1 MPKRPLPSSLA
12 ASKTRVRFHQPVRF
26 TSKPDR
32 VIEFNV
38 HRRETDAAA
47 AAPEVAT
54 APKADEDAPERR
66 LSRTLSPVNM
76 GGRPRRHSIS
86 ADEASIPQ
94 PGGDDDGMSRWGDDE
109 EDVIEEEDG
118 SWRSRASEEDR
129 GDEEGAVVRS
139 LSAPPCTQADAAR
152 DHRRGHHLPPEG
164 VTSPA
169 SAQTGRGAAASVSAP
184 AAAHS
189 SQFPPPLP
197 SYRSTAPAASA
208 AGPHPDSRR
217 SASVPPRIA
226 SLERESGGGA
236 RTAGGGAGSDRESG
250 TGFLTDFVMD
260 SATVAPFARP
270 GPWPHGSL
278 PQRARSPPLAVGLPP
293 SLLMQR
299 QQHSPRST
307 ASVISHGSLWV
318 GGAPPPLLDG
328 GVGIALH
335 LGSRSSSIASL
346 GWGGTDGGV
355 SQHLVLPELPRVGSS
370 FGDSAPPVAA
380 ALPARRRSGSASMYG
395 SFSLHTPSAAIAS
408 PSAADAGSHPL
419 SQLRGVQLPIIA
431 REMGDPGSGLRLWA
445 AAPPRAGNPRKSSD
459 ALDLLAAASESE
471 PALTSSSEEDGGDTN
486 GEGQGAG
493 KPSTDATSVPGAA
506 LRSNKRLRRDGDPAS
521 SASLRVASGTLRVVD
536 AAACGGADA
545 STGSATELPP
555 LLAGAAPTSRRDREK
570 PKRPRGR
577 PKKRLRGAA
586 AMRRSEAPPEG
597 GAGDVSTRPP
607 AAAAAAV
614 DGMAVVATAE
624 LLRCEAPAEASAAAL
639 SRGDG
644 RGLRGDA
651 SAGIPPAIAR
661 AVLELQLR
669 SLQGQADW
677 LRALE
682 SLARSEPL
690 AVVRAVQEASAALR
704 AAAAALGSPPDSAVP
719 PLISRIVER
728 LRLGEEASP
737 VSLLLRQEGQASGG
751 GPQALA
757 LELLTHAP
765 PSRL

>member
-38 HRRETDAAA
+38 HRRETEVSA

-54 APKADEDAPERR
+54 APQADGTDAPERR

-76 GGRPRRHSIS
+76 GGRPRRHSVS
-86 ADEASIPQ
+86 ADEVSVLQ
-94 PGGDDDGMSRWGDDE
+94 PGDDDGMSRWGDDE
-109 EDVIEEEDG
+109 EDVIDEDG

-129 GDEEGAVVRS
+129 GDEDGAAVRS
-139 LSAPPCTQADAAR
+139 MSAPPCTQADAAR
-152 DHRRGHHLPPEG
+152 DERRGHHLAPAG
-164 VTSPA
+164 VSSPA
-169 SAQTGRGAAASVSAP
+169 SAQRGRGAAASVYSVSAP
-184 AAAHS
+184 AVGHL

-197 SYRSTAPAASA
+197 SHRSPAPAASA
-208 AGPHPDSRR
+208 AGPHSDSRRR

-226 SLERESGGGA
+226 SLDCESGGGA
-236 RTAGGGAGSDRESG
+236 RTPGGGAGSDRESG

-278 PQRARSPPLAVGLPP
+278 PQRSRSPPLAVGLPP

-299 QQHSPRST
+299 QHHSPRST

-346 GWGGTDGGV
+346 GWGGTDGSV
-355 SQHLVLPELPRVGSS
+355 SQHLVLPELPRAGS
-370 FGDSAPPVAA
+370 DSAPPVAA

-395 SFSLHTPSAAIAS
+395 SFSLQTPLAASAS

-419 SQLRGVQLPIIA
+419 SRGVQQLPIVA
-431 REMGDPGSGLRLWA
+431 RETDDAGRGLRLWT
-445 AAPPRAGNPRKSSD
+445 AAPRTGGDPRKSSD

-471 PALTSSSEEDGGDTN
+471 PALTSSSEEDGAEVNLEEQSVGN
-486 GEGQGAG
+486 
-493 KPSTDATSVPGAA
+493 PSTAATTVPGAA
-506 LRSNKRLRRDGDPAS
+506 LRSNKRLRRGDSAAS
-521 SASLRVASGTLRVVD
+521 SAALRMAPGEFIVAD
-536 AAACGGADA
+536 ATACGGAESSTAAAIA
-545 STGSATELPP
+545 SPP
-555 LLAGAAPTSRRDREK
+555 LLAGATPTSRRNREK

-586 AMRRSEAPPEG
+586 AMRRSEPPPEG
-597 GAGDVSTRPP
+597 GAGDVPARPP
-607 AAAAAAV
+607 AAAAAV
-614 DGMAVVATAE
+614 DGMPVVVTTAE
-624 LLRCEAPAEASAAAL
+624 LPSCEEVPAAASAAA
-639 SRGDG
+639 
-644 RGLRGDA
+644 A
-651 SAGIPPAIAR
+651 SARPPVAAGVPPATAR

-677 LRALE
+677 LCALE

-704 AAAAALGSPPDSAVP
+704 AAAAALGCSTDSAVP

-737 VSLLLRQEGQASGG
+737 VSLLLRREEQAPGG

-757 LELLTHAP
+757 LELLAHVP